1 VRTPFYDIHKSL
13 GAKIVNFHGWEMP
26 LQYSGIMDEHVNV
39 RTNVGLFD
47 VSHMGRF
54 EIKGQHSF
62 ACLQK
67 LVTNDLG
74 KLADHQALYSPMC
87 YEDGGIVDDII
98 AYRLANDRYLVV
110 VNASNRSKDFEWI
123 SKHLKSADLE
133 DISDRTGLLA
143 IQGPRASDLLQKL
156 VETDLQSVKP
166 FHIVNTKIDKIEC
179 MLSRTGYT
187 GEDGFELFFDSS
199 RIEIWDKLMQYA
211 KIFGIKPTGLGAR
224 DTLRLEAGLMLYGND
239 MDENTTPLE
248 VPLKWTVSL
257 NKKQEFIG
265 KKALINSRP
274 SRKLVGFEVLEKRI
288 ARQGNKVRMKG
299 VEVGF
304 VTSGNFSPTLRKS
317 IGFCFVPT
325 EVLQGQSIEIDI
337 GGKHYEA
344 KTTST
349 RFYKRKQSIQ

>member
-1 VRTPFYDIHKSL
+1 VRTAFYDIHKSL
-13 GAKIVNFHGWEMP
+13 GAKIVDFHGWEMP

-54 EIKGQHSF
+54 EIKGQDSL

-67 LVTNDLG
+67 IVTNDLE

-98 AYRLANDRYLVV
+98 VYRLAHDRFLIV

-123 SKHLKSADLE
+123 SKHSKSAQLE

-143 IQGPRASDLLQKL
+143 IQGPRAYQVLQQL

-166 FHIVNTKIDKIEC
+166 FHLENTIIGGTEC
-179 MLSRTGYT
+179 MISRTGYT
-187 GEDGFELFFDSS
+187 GEDGFEIFFDSS
-199 RIEIWDKLMQYA
+199 RIEIWGKLMEYA
-211 KIFGIKPTGLGAR
+211 EIFGVKPTGLGAR
-224 DTLRLEAGLMLYGND
+224 DTLRLEAGLMLYGTD

-248 VPLKWTVSL
+248 VPLKWTISFG
-257 NKKQEFIG
+257 KKQEFIG
-265 KKALINSRP
+265 KKALSNSRP
-274 SRKLVGFEVLEKRI
+274 SRKLVGFEVMEKRI
-288 ARQGNKVRMKG
+288 ARHGNRVLANG
-299 VEVGF
+299 LEVGF
-304 VTSGNFSPTLRKS
+304 VTSGSFSPTLRKS
-317 IGFCFVPT
+317 IGFCFVPVD
-325 EVLQGQSIEIDI
+325 VLQNQSIQIDI

-344 KTTST
+344 EVTGT
-349 RFYKRKQSIQ
+349 RFYKRK